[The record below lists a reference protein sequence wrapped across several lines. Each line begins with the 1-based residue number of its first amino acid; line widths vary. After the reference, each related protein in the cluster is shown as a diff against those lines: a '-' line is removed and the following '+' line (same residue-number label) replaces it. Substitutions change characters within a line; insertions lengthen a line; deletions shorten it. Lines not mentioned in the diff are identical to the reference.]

1 MEIYSVDLPTMYG
14 DHHVMEVRRILLE
27 IPGVQSVY
35 ASSSFHIVEIE
46 YDPAQVQSDIFE
58 EQLQAAG
65 YLGDLA
71 VPQEIPQV
79 VENNGVERQFMR
91 HTAVYEQVQRTV
103 TFAQTVQYSGRALWP
118 CPGIGVLHRTEEG
131 ES

>member
-1 MEIYSVDLPTMYG
+1 MDIYSVDLPTMYG

-27 IPGVQSVY
+27 IPGIESVY

-46 YDPAQVQSDIFE
+46 YDPAQVQHEVIEDH
-58 EQLQAAG
+58 LQAAG

-71 VPQEIPQV
+71 VPQEISHV
-79 VENNGVERQFMR
+79 VENNGTERPFMR
-91 HTAVYEQVQRTV
+91 HTAVYEQVQSTV
-103 TFAQTVQYSGRALWP
+103 TFAQTVQNAGRALWP

>member
-27 IPGVQSVY
+27 IPGVESVY

-46 YDPAQVQSDIFE
+46 YDPAKTEPDTIDE
-58 EQLQAAG
+58 RLQAAG
-65 YLGDLA
+65 YLGDLP
-71 VPQEIPQV
+71 VPQELSHG
-79 VENNGVERQFMR
+79 VENNRTERQFMR
-91 HTAVYEQVQRTV
+91 HTAVYEQAHSTV
-103 TFAQTVQYSGRALWP
+103 AFAQTVQVSGRPLWP

>member
-1 MEIYSVDLPTMYG
+1 MELYSVDLPTMYG

-27 IPGVQSVY
+27 VSGVQSVY

-46 YDPAQVQSDIFE
+46 YDPAQVQVEILE
-58 EQLQAAG
+58 ERLQEAG
-65 YLGDLA
+65 YLGELA
-71 VPQEIPQV
+71 VAQEIPQV
-79 VENNGVERQFMR
+79 IENGVERQFLR
-91 HTAVYEQVQRTV
+91 HTAVYEQVQSTV
-103 TFAQTVQYSGRALWP
+103 TFSQTVQSSGRALWP

>member
-1 MEIYSVDLPTMYG
+1 MELYSVDLPTMYG

-27 IPGVQSVY
+27 ISGVQSVY

-46 YDPAQVQSDIFE
+46 YDPAQVQVEILE
-58 EQLQAAG
+58 ERLQEAG
-65 YLGDLA
+65 YLGELA
-71 VPQEIPQV
+71 VAQEIPQV
-79 VENNGVERQFMR
+79 IENGVERQFLR
-91 HTAVYEQVQRTV
+91 HTAVYEQVQSTV
-103 TFAQTVQYSGRALWP
+103 TFAQTVQSSRRALWP